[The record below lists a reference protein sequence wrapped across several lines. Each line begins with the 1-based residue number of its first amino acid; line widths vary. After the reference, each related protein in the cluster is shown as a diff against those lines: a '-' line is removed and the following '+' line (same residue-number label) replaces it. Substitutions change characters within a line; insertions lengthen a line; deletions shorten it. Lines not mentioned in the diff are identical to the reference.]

1 MHSRTANT
9 ALGTLTSLFWDIEFR
24 TAANSTTAVL
34 ASSTLASAGVL
45 QNCVSGKICYS
56 VAVPEA
62 SASSGTGD
70 IYFQL
75 QAPTSYTWTA
85 LGQGTQMAGSNI
97 FVMYADGTGNVTISP
112 RTGTGHTQPKE
123 DTTTTLTLLQ
133 GSGVDTS
140 TGLMTANIKCA
151 NCASWTGGT
160 MDLAGASTNWIAAW
174 KSGAALDSTN
184 PAAAI
189 TQHDTTSQFTFDLTK
204 ATITSDANPFAGA
217 AAVTSTSASSSG
229 AAASKASLPT
239 IIAVHGVIMAILFVL
254 LWPIASLLM
263 PILGKWMVHA
273 AFQMVNFVVMWVGYG
288 LGVYAANGLGIVS
301 DIGTTLPPTII

>member
-1 MHSRTANT
+1 MN
-9 ALGTLTSLFWDIEFR
+9 
-24 TAANSTTAVL
+24 TAANCIVAVL

-85 LGQGTQMAGSNI
+85 LGQGSQMSGSNI

-140 TGLMTANIKCA
+140 TGLMTANVKCS

-160 MDLAGASTNWIAAW
+160 MDLAGSSTNWIAAW
-174 KSGAALDSTN
+174 KSGAALDSKDQ
-184 PAAAI
+184 AAAI
-189 TQHDTTSQFTFDLTK
+189 AKHDTTSQFTFDLTK
-204 ATITSDANPFAGA
+204 ATITNDANPFAGA
-217 AAVTSTSASSSG
+217 SAVTATSSGSSS
-229 AAASKASLPT
+229 AASKASLPS
-239 IIAVHGVIMAILFVL
+239 IIAAHGIIMAILFVL
-254 LWPIASLLM
+254 TWPIASLLM

-301 DIGTTLPPTII
+301 HRSPSSNVWWE